1 MVDPISAVLT
11 GIAAVKSA
19 VAVGKQIQDLGKDL
33 IKIADGFETLEKNH
47 YNEQKKSNFKELF
60 GITTN
65 ESDLKSFLNL
75 KKAKQARE
83 ELRLAFYQSGS
94 FFMWE
99 EFVRFEARRRKE
111 KIKHQQLIKQKRKE
125 LLTLIACLVLGSIS
139 FFIVCFIG
147 YLIYM
152 EYFK

>member
-19 VAVGKQIQDLGKDL
+19 VSVGRQIQDLGSDL
-33 IKIADGFETLEKNH
+33 VKIADGFETLENNH
-47 YNEQKKSNFKELF
+47 HNAKKKASFKQLL
-60 GITTN
+60 GVTTS
-65 ESDLKSFLNL
+65 ESDLESFLKL

-83 ELRLAFYQSGS
+83 ELRLAFLESGS
-94 FFMWE
+94 FSMWE

-111 KIKHQQLIKQKRKE
+111 KIEYQQMITRKRRE
-125 LLTLIACLVLGSIS
+125 LFTLIGSLVLGSIG
-139 FFIVCFIG
+139 FVVVCFIG
-147 YLIYM
+147 YIIYM